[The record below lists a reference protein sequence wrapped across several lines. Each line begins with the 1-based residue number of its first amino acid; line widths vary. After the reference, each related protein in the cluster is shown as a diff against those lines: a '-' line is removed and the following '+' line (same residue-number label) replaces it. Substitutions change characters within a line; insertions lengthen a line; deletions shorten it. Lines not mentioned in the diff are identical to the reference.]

1 MKVAQPLI
9 PAYCFQAS
17 SSSNNNNNNNTVL
30 NNQQQQ
36 NDSSHQ
42 QSFTLKTIVNN
53 LHEAGVGKCDE
64 EQDDLKNVACNKCKE
79 QILSSQQQHNNS
91 SLHHSA
97 TTCKTLSR
105 TNSTTSSTM
114 ADSKNAKNR
123 KKDGRTFVGRTNLA
137 FIDAAVEEASWYQP
151 RLSRHL
157 AVKILAD
164 CPVGSFVVRQS
175 QTHSGEGCL
184 ALTVRVP
191 RALAASA
198 FSPVL
203 HYLVLVTEEGF
214 RIKGFAKVFP
224 SLAGL
229 VVHHSVMKESLPCR
243 LLIENDGGGSGGESD
258 RESDFADLDSDPEY
272 PGLIVRLREQF
283 SQ

>member
-1 MKVAQPLI
+1 
-9 PAYCFQAS
+9 
-17 SSSNNNNNNNTVL
+17 
-30 NNQQQQ
+30 
-36 NDSSHQ
+36 
-42 QSFTLKTIVNN
+42 
-53 LHEAGVGKCDE
+53 
-64 EQDDLKNVACNKCKE
+64 
-79 QILSSQQQHNNS
+79 
-91 SLHHSA
+91 
-97 TTCKTLSR
+97 
-105 TNSTTSSTM
+105 
-114 ADSKNAKNR
+114 
-123 KKDGRTFVGRTNLA
+123 
-137 FIDAAVEEASWYQP
+137 VEEASWYQP

-243 LLIENDGGGSGGESD
+243 LLIENDGSSGGGSGGESD